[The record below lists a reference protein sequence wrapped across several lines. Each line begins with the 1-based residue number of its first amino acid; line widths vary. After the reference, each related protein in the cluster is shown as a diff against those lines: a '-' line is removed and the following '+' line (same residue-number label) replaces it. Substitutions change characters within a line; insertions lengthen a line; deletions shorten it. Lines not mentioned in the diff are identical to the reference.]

1 LAGEWRLAV
10 GCRSSAFG
18 ASIGHLDADGRRIE
32 GNMTTT
38 ARASLGVSALAVV
51 LAVGSGAPSTNLST
65 ADHPAVGSW
74 FGKAI
79 QVCPKGVAP
88 SACANGQPALALHM
102 MPTLTADGLFFG
114 DDSSSIVEPP
124 YGPHTTAYGTWVP
137 TSPTEFTTE
146 YFFMTRTFPPLAAA
160 TSSGVRARW
169 SAQVISADTAVGWV
183 NAYFLDPTPVTWTPL
198 LENEFPAFPS
208 GALPFVAPPAD
219 FIKEPNQCL
228 TDGCPLVFKFTL
240 KRIIR

>member
-1 LAGEWRLAV
+1 MMERNMLKITRVFAGVVLLAV
-10 GCRSSAFG
+10 LLAFG
-18 ASIGHLDADGRRIE
+18 RGAAQTKL
-32 GNMTTT
+32 TT
-38 ARASLGVSALAVV
+38 AG
-51 LAVGSGAPSTNLST
+51 
-65 ADHPAVGSW
+65 HPAVGSW

-79 QVCPKGVAP
+79 QVCPQGVAP
-88 SACANGQPALALHM
+88 SACATGHPALALHM

-114 DDSSSIVEPP
+114 DDSSSIIEPP

-137 TSPTEFTTE
+137 TSPTEFTAE
-146 YFFMTRTFPPLAAA
+146 YFFMTRTYPPTAAS

-169 SAQVISADTAVGWV
+169 SAQVISADTAIGWV

-208 GALPFVAPPAD
+208 GALPFVAPPAA

-228 TDGCPLVFKFTL
+228 TTGCPLVFKFTL